1 MENNDKYITILDEAG
16 VETLAE
22 VLFTFEN
29 ADENYVLM
37 TLVNEFDDVD
47 SLEDEYNVLAYKYEE
62 LEDGTIGNLIEIAE
76 NDDEAWRV
84 VEEMFNTFETTNF
97 EME

>member
-1 MENNDKYITILDEAG
+1 MENNDKYITILDDEG
-16 VETLAE
+16 NETLAE

-37 TLVNEFDDVD
+37 TLVNEFDDVN
-47 SLEDEYNVLAYKYEE
+47 SLDEEYNVLAYKYEE
-62 LEDGTIGNLIEIAE
+62 LEDGTIGNLIEIPE
-76 NDDEAWRV
+76 NDDESWGIV
-84 VEEMFNTFETTNF
+84 QEMFNTFETTNF

>member
-1 MENNDKYITILDEAG
+1 MENNDKYITILDENG

-76 NDDEAWRV
+76 NDTEAWRV

>member
-1 MENNDKYITILDEAG
+1 MENNDKYITILNEQG
-16 VETLAE
+16 EETLAE

-37 TLVNEFDDVD
+37 TLVNEIEDVD

-62 LEDGTIGNLIEIAE
+62 LEDGTIGNLIEIPE
-76 NDDEAWRV
+76 NDEESWTI
-84 VEEMFNTFETTNF
+84 VEEMFNTFESTNF
-97 EME
+97 DME

>member
-1 MENNDKYITILDEAG
+1 MENNDKYITILDENG

-29 ADENYVLM
+29 AEENYVLM
-37 TLVNEFDDVD
+37 TLVNEFDEVD

-76 NDDEAWRV
+76 NDEEAWRV
-84 VEEMFNTFETTNF
+84 VEEMFNTFEATNF